1 MIQVTREIVRILLL
15 PRIQWVMVQV
25 IEKYETNSFFSV
37 EISWITRII
46 DSNVQTNRPLMSII
60 LVLR

>member
-1 MIQVTREIVRILLL
+1 MIQVIREIVRILLL
-15 PRIQWVMVQV
+15 PRIQCVMVQV

>member
-1 MIQVTREIVRILLL
+1 MIQVIREIVRILLL

>member
-1 MIQVTREIVRILLL
+1 MIQVIREIVRILLL

-37 EISWITRII
+37 EISWITRTI

>member
-1 MIQVTREIVRILLL
+1 MIQVIREIVRILLL

-37 EISWITRII
+37 GISWITRII